1 MRTLNAKQPYTE
13 CTFAFYKQR
22 FQEAPDFFAVYTIRD
37 SYCLIHG
44 KKSEIT
50 YKLKFNEVRRELT

>member
-22 FQEAPDFFAVYTIRD
+22 FQEVPDF
-37 SYCLIHG
+37 
-44 KKSEIT
+44 
-50 YKLKFNEVRRELT
+50 KLKFNEVRRELT